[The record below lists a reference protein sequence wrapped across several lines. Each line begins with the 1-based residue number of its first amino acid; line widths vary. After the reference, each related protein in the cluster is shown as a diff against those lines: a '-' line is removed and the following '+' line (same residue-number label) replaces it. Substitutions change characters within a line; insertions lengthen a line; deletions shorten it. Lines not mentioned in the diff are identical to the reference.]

1 MVFVYVVSL
10 HLTICELFDNIA
22 YFYPFLIDFWP
33 ISHRCTMPILSRQQT
48 RLYQPCVRPKC
59 MVSIQGTLWL
69 MERDLEVL
77 SFEDR
82 SFDPSWK
89 INKWRG
95 DNLSAIA
102 AIVFSTWC
110 HCSHCKQFQE
120 ILASRIIL
128 EHSGLDCVRLLIPP
142 NKDWILTSRRKHLEI
157 LFIVSLDLNI
167 KKLNFILKK

>member
-1 MVFVYVVSL
+1 M
-10 HLTICELFDNIA
+10 N
-22 YFYPFLIDFWP
+22 FLIILLISTLFLLIFGPSP
-33 ISHRCTMPILSRQQT
+33 IDAQCQYCLGSKQDYTSLVLGQSAWY
-48 RLYQPCVRPKC
+48 LYKEHCGSWKK
-59 MVSIQGTLWL
+59 
-69 MERDLEVL
+69 DLEVL

-128 EHSGLDCVRLLIPP
+128 VLSGLDCVRLLIPP

-157 LFIVSLDLNI
+157 LFNVSLDLNI